1 MSWQFNKDYD
11 WSHGELGYLGM
22 GGTLGITPKQK
33 AALFRVGFSNDDIEE
48 LKNNEQKFNEVL
60 RSIERGDFGAESKD
74 DLKKPLTVIN
84 AGTLNGKKPTASTLR
99 WPMDTIGTGTDY
111 VFFQFGKYPAPFGRD
126 EQKIKEGIIG
136 DKPNAD
142 DIASAAYRDR
152 RRNSDATAAYQNY
165 AWGDSLDPDVEGSIK
180 RNIMLPMPQDL
191 STETQSNWQGKQFTA
206 TGRAAVAALAAGNF
220 SHASNVVS
228 NIAGS
233 AKALQTALNTTV
245 LNSIP
250 GVGGNFE
257 FNDISGSTRG
267 IVINPNAELLYDSP
281 EMREIGMIFKMVP
294 QSSEEAL
301 NIRRICQAFRMASL
315 PRWGAKGGGELV
327 GALGD
332 QKAGSFDQTTEGNW
346 IRVPNLCKFT
356 FMKGATEHPYI
367 TQFKPCAISN
377 VEVNYTPDGTYATY
391 EDGAPVATE
400 LRVNF
405 METKLIFS
413 QEITLAPGVSV

>member
-1 MSWQFNKDYD
+1 MGNMDWFNNDEYQ
-11 WSHGELGYLGM
+11 WSPNELGTRTRTGEGL
-22 GGTLGITPKQK
+22 TPKQA
-33 AALFRVGFSNDDIEE
+33 AALKRAGFNTNEIETLKADIEA
-48 LKNNEQKFNEVL
+48 FNRVL
-60 RSIERGDFGAESKD
+60 REIEKGEYIGASD
-74 DLKKPLTVIN
+74 PKPLTVIN
-84 AGTLNGKKPTASTLR
+84 VGTLKGKKPTASTLR

-126 EQKIKEGIIG
+126 EQALKDKVNIDGTLNEGQLSGIKNQT
-136 DKPNAD
+136 DA
-142 DIASAAYRDR
+142 AAAYK
-152 RRNSDATAAYQNY
+152 NY
-165 AWGDSLDPDVEGSIK
+165 AWGDTIDIDHDDAVGY
-180 RNIMLPMPQDL
+180 NIMLPMPQDL
-191 STETQSNWQGKQFTA
+191 STELQQQWQGKQFTA

-220 SHASNVVS
+220 AHASNVVS

-294 QSSEEAL
+294 QSREEAI
-301 NIRRICQAFRMASL
+301 NIRRICQAFRKAAL
-315 PRWGAKGGGELV
+315 PHWGGKGGNLV
-327 GALGD
+327 ENTDKLKEKGNIDLTA
-332 QKAGSFDQTTEGNW
+332 EGNW

-377 VEVNYTPDGTYATY
+377 VQVNYTPDGTYATY

-400 LRVNF
+400 LRINF

-413 QEITLAPGVSV
+413 QEITLEPGVSA

>member
-1 MSWQFNKDYD
+1 MAVTGVKQPKNPPLGVKKGDWFKDQTGQIWVYQDYGGWATTNKPGIGDDLTSVYEEQINGG
-11 WSHGELGYLGM
+11 STSIEETQSFKINV
-22 GGTLGITPKQK
+22 GTLK
-33 AALFRVGFSNDDIEE
+33 
-48 LKNNEQKFNEVL
+48 
-60 RSIERGDFGAESKD
+60 
-74 DLKKPLTVIN
+74 
-84 AGTLNGKKPTASTLR
+84 GKKPTAESLR

-126 EQKIKEGIIG
+126 EQALKDKLYKEGLESNKKNLSKSTNIT
-136 DKPNAD
+136 DAM
-142 DIASAAYRDR
+142 AAYK
-152 RRNSDATAAYQNY
+152 NY
-165 AWGDSLDPDVEGSIK
+165 SWGGTIDPDHDDAVGY
-180 RNIMLPMPQDL
+180 NIMLPMPQDL
-191 STETQSNWQGKQFTA
+191 STELQQQWQGKQFTA

-220 SHASNVVS
+220 AHASNVVS

-250 GVGGNFE
+250 GVGGDFE

-294 QSSEEAL
+294 QSREEA
-301 NIRRICQAFRMASL
+301 ITVRKICQAFRKAAL
-315 PRWGAKGGGELV
+315 PHWGGKGGDLV
-327 GALGD
+327 KNTPGL
-332 QKAGSFDQTTEGNW
+332 KKNTSIDQTAEGNW

-391 EDGAPVATE
+391 EDGAPIATE

-413 QEITLAPGVSV
+413 QEITLEPGVSV

>member
-1 MSWQFNKDYD
+1 MGLFSARQPDNPPLGATRGDWFKDQNGQIWTKQDYGGWTTNTGPGIGKDLTSVYEEQLNGGNTNKTVEGVK
-11 WSHGELGYLGM
+11 SFTVNV
-22 GGTLGITPKQK
+22 GTLKG
-33 AALFRVGFSNDDIEE
+33 R
-48 LKNNEQKFNEVL
+48 
-60 RSIERGDFGAESKD
+60 
-74 DLKKPLTVIN
+74 
-84 AGTLNGKKPTASTLR
+84 KPTASSLR

-126 EQKIKEGIIG
+126 EQTLKEKIKKDKYGVNELSGIKNET
-136 DKPNAD
+136 DA
-142 DIASAAYRDR
+142 AAAYK
-152 RRNSDATAAYQNY
+152 NY
-165 AWGDSLDPDVEGSIK
+165 AWGDTIDIDHDDAVGY
-180 RNIMLPMPQDL
+180 NIMLPMPQDL
-191 STETQSNWQGKQFTA
+191 STELQQQWQGKQFTA

-220 SHASNVVS
+220 AHASNVVS

-294 QSSEEAL
+294 QSREEAI
-301 NIRRICQAFRMASL
+301 NIRKICQAFRKAAL
-315 PRWGAKGGGELV
+315 PHWGGKGGNLV
-327 GALGD
+327 ENTDKLKDKGNIDLTA
-332 QKAGSFDQTTEGNW
+332 EGNW

-377 VEVNYTPDGTYATY
+377 VQVNYTPDGTYATY

-413 QEITLAPGVSV
+413 EEITLEPGVSA

>member
-1 MSWQFNKDYD
+1 MAVRQPDNPPKGAVRGDWFRDQSGQIWVFQDYGGWATTRREGVGKDLTSVYEEQLNGGD
-11 WSHGELGYLGM
+11 NNTSIENTTSFKINV
-22 GGTLGITPKQK
+22 GTLKG
-33 AALFRVGFSNDDIEE
+33 R
-48 LKNNEQKFNEVL
+48 
-60 RSIERGDFGAESKD
+60 
-74 DLKKPLTVIN
+74 
-84 AGTLNGKKPTASTLR
+84 KPTAESLR

-111 VFFQFGKYPAPFGRD
+111 VFFQFGKYPPPFGRD
-126 EQKIKEGIIG
+126 EDALKRKIKRETNQEYNESQLSGITNET
-136 DKPNAD
+136 DAM
-142 DIASAAYRDR
+142 AAYDLY
-152 RRNSDATAAYQNY
+152 SWGGTIDVDHDDAVGY
-165 AWGDSLDPDVEGSIK
+165 
-180 RNIMLPMPQDL
+180 NIMLPMPQDL
-191 STETQSNWQGKQFTA
+191 STELQQQWQGKQFTA

-250 GVGGNFE
+250 GVGGAFE

-281 EMREIGMIFKMVP
+281 EMREIGMIFKMIP
-294 QSSEEAL
+294 QSREEAI
-301 NIRRICQAFRMASL
+301 NIRKICQAFRKAAL
-315 PRWGAKGGGELV
+315 PHWGGKGGDLV
-327 GALGD
+327 ENVKGL
-332 QKAGSFDQTTEGNW
+332 KEKTSIDQTREGNW

-413 QEITLAPGVSV
+413 QEITLEPGVSV

>member
-1 MSWQFNKDYD
+1 MAVTGVKQPKNPPLGVKKGDWFKDQTGQIWVYQDYGGWATTNKPGIGDDLTSVYEEQINGG
-11 WSHGELGYLGM
+11 STSIEETQSFKINV
-22 GGTLGITPKQK
+22 GTLK
-33 AALFRVGFSNDDIEE
+33 
-48 LKNNEQKFNEVL
+48 
-60 RSIERGDFGAESKD
+60 
-74 DLKKPLTVIN
+74 
-84 AGTLNGKKPTASTLR
+84 GKKPTAESLR

-126 EQKIKEGIIG
+126 EQALKDKLYKEGLESNKKNLSKSTNIT
-136 DKPNAD
+136 DAM
-142 DIASAAYRDR
+142 AAYK
-152 RRNSDATAAYQNY
+152 NY
-165 AWGDSLDPDVEGSIK
+165 SWGGTIDPDHDDAVGY
-180 RNIMLPMPQDL
+180 NIMLPMPQDL
-191 STETQSNWQGKQFTA
+191 STELQQQWQGKQFTA

-220 SHASNVVS
+220 AHASNVVS

-250 GVGGNFE
+250 GVGGAFE

-294 QSSEEAL
+294 QSREEA
-301 NIRRICQAFRMASL
+301 ITVRKICQAFRKAAL
-315 PRWGAKGGGELV
+315 PHWGGKGGDLV
-327 GALGD
+327 KNTPGL
-332 QKAGSFDQTTEGNW
+332 KKNTSIDQTAEGNW

-391 EDGAPVATE
+391 EDGAPIATE

-413 QEITLAPGVSV
+413 QEITLEPGVSV

>member
-1 MSWQFNKDYD
+1 MDWINNNDYQ
-11 WSHGELGYLGM
+11 WSPNELGTRTRTGQGL
-22 GGTLGITPKQK
+22 TPKQA
-33 AALFRVGFSNDDIEE
+33 AALSRAGFNT
-48 LKNNEQKFNEVL
+48 NEIEVL
-60 RSIERGDFGAESKD
+60 KGDIDAFNRVLRAIENGEYSGASD
-74 DLKKPLTVIN
+74 PKPLTVVN
-84 AGTLNGKKPTASTLR
+84 VGTLKGKKPTASTLR

-220 SHASNVVS
+220 AHASNVVS

-281 EMREIGMIFKMVP
+281 EMREIGMIFKMIP
-294 QSSEEAL
+294 QSAEEAF
-301 NIRRICQAFRMASL
+301 NIRKICQAFRMASL

-356 FMKGATEHPYI
+356 FMKGANEHPYI
-367 TQFKPCAISN
+367 TQYKPCAISK

-405 METKLIFS
+405 METKLIFAH
-413 QEITLAPGVSV
+413 EINLDPGLSV

>member
-1 MSWQFNKDYD
+1 MDWINNNDYQ
-11 WSHGELGYLGM
+11 WSPNELGTRTRTGQGL
-22 GGTLGITPKQK
+22 TPKQA
-33 AALFRVGFSNDDIEE
+33 AALSRAGFNT
-48 LKNNEQKFNEVL
+48 NEIEVL
-60 RSIERGDFGAESKD
+60 KGDIDAFNRVLRAIENGEYSGASD
-74 DLKKPLTVIN
+74 PKPLTVVN
-84 AGTLNGKKPTASTLR
+84 VGTLKGKKPTASTLR

-220 SHASNVVS
+220 AHASNVVS

-315 PRWGAKGGGELV
+315 PRWGGKGGGEMIDKL
-327 GALGD
+327 
-332 QKAGSFDQTTEGNW
+332 QKDTDNMDFDQTTEGNW

-356 FMKGATEHPYI
+356 FMKGANEHPYI
-367 TQFKPCAISN
+367 TQYKPCAISK

-405 METKLIFS
+405 METKLIFAH
-413 QEITLAPGVSV
+413 EIALEPGLSV

>member
-1 MSWQFNKDYD
+1 MYLINNNDYQ
-11 WSHGELGYLGM
+11 WSPNELGTRTRTGQGL
-22 GGTLGITPKQK
+22 TPKQA
-33 AALFRVGFSNDDIEE
+33 AALSRAGFNT
-48 LKNNEQKFNEVL
+48 NEIEVL
-60 RSIERGDFGAESKD
+60 KGDIDAFNRVLRAIENGEYSGASD
-74 DLKKPLTVIN
+74 PKPLTVVN
-84 AGTLNGKKPTASTLR
+84 VGTLKGKKPTASTLR

-220 SHASNVVS
+220 AHASNVVS

-233 AKALQTALNTTV
+233 AKALQTALNTAV

-250 GVGGNFE
+250 GVGGAFQ

-281 EMREIGMIFKMVP
+281 EMREIGMIFKMIP
-294 QSSEEAL
+294 QSAEEAF
-301 NIRRICQAFRMASL
+301 NIRKICQAFRMASL

-356 FMKGATEHPYI
+356 FMKGANEHPYI
-367 TQFKPCAISN
+367 TQYKPCAISK

-391 EDGAPVATE
+391 EDGAPIATE

-405 METKLIFS
+405 METKLIFAH
-413 QEITLAPGVSV
+413 EITLEPGLSV